1 MSMDPSKIPTEH
13 CKDCTCIL
21 LWTSHRHSISAKQCE
36 TPTRRAG
43 DPARDLGPGQ
53 RPAVGSV
60 TFNHLVERQNL
71 VDVQNTTTTFTIT
84 VNP

>member
-1 MSMDPSKIPTEH
+1 
-13 CKDCTCIL
+13 
-21 LWTSHRHSISAKQCE
+21 
-36 TPTRRAG
+36 
-43 DPARDLGPGQ
+43 
-53 RPAVGSV
+53 V